1 MNQNM
6 AVRPGS
12 GEDSRRMK
20 QIATGLGIKPSALEP
35 VTAGLEAGLDTGQL
49 FYTAA
54 LKGIELAIRHDCMR
68 AYVTKLDPTIKDSD
82 KLAAMLRAH
91 NLVFTDSPSMK
102 RIEPGSTEASYSWI
116 HAADGISPTGS
127 QWTEYFDPGH
137 AGTPIPVHTLDLIS
151 RRLSNTLAAD
161 TLDEEDVVTCPALRT
176 LPGDLLARVRRD
188 GTDATGS
195 DIFGLKLEGEA
206 TPPIQP
212 EAGAGVTIDGEEY
225 RALRYG
231 YLSLRNDT
239 LSVLSP
245 IWLDVEATQASWC
258 SLDPHPHEVKREYIE
273 ALVAESQIVEGI
285 QAGAIDRLIE
295 QLSSG
300 SSGRTLVEIAR
311 GQPAVNGRD
320 SEVEVFVDLERKP
333 GTMSADG
340 SIDFHEVNFAPNVEL
355 GDLLGRVIPPTS
367 GVDGFDVRGTVR
379 KASDGLEN
387 QVVAGKNVSQQ
398 DSGGETIFVAN
409 DAGLLRLANNRISVV
424 QVLTIDG
431 DVDFSTGN
439 LDFSGEVFVKGSI
452 IASFSVKAD
461 GNVTVAGTVEAGSL
475 VLSNGNVEIGR
486 GIVGRKAR
494 VVAAG
499 SLRAQFVE
507 EAMAAS
513 GGDMKLGSHALHSR
527 LQSGGRLGI
536 DRGEGRLGGT
546 LMGGQAWGLKG
557 IKLSTA
563 GSPNSTRTVL
573 TVGVDPDQAKELDA
587 LQRQIEECNGHIV
600 RHLQR
605 FNIDRV
611 DVSQIKNILAA
622 STGPRRG
629 ILARSARQLGQT
641 LQISQKL
648 LLKQEAIEKNLAKD
662 QERSDI
668 KALDKVFPGVEVRL
682 GNNQRRIDRELGTA
696 RIYLKDGE
704 ITFHLPP
711 SDVPPPQ
718 EA

>member
-1 MNQNM
+1 MPVQSG
-6 AVRPGS
+6 P

-20 QIATGLGIKPSALEP
+20 QIALRLGIELSALEL
-35 VTAGLEAGLDTGQL
+35 VTAGLEAGLDVGQV
-49 FYTAA
+49 FYSAT
-54 LKGIELAIRHDCMR
+54 LKGIKLAIRHDCMR
-68 AYVTKLDPTIKDSD
+68 AYVTKLDPKIKSSD
-82 KLAAMLRAH
+82 QLAAMLRAH
-91 NLVFTDSPSMK
+91 NLVFTDPPSVK
-102 RIEPGSTEASYSWI
+102 QAKPTERPSNWI
-116 HAADGISPTGS
+116 PAADGVSPTGS
-127 QWTEYFDPGH
+127 QWTEYFDPGR
-137 AGTPIPVHTLDLIS
+137 AGTAVPVHTLDLIS
-151 RRLSNTLAAD
+151 RRLSETLAAD
-161 TLDEEDVVTCPALRT
+161 ALDEEDVATCPALRA
-176 LPGDLLARVRRD
+176 LPGDLLACVRKD
-188 GTDATGS
+188 GGGGNGS
-195 DIFGLKLEGEA
+195 DIFGQQLEGE
-206 TPPIQP
+206 PSFPNQP
-212 EAGAGVTIDGEEY
+212 KAGAGVTIDGDEF

-231 YLSLRNDT
+231 YISLRNNT

-245 IWLDVEATQASWC
+245 VWVDSAATQVCWC
-258 SLDPHPHEVKREYIE
+258 CLDPGPHEVEPEHIE
-273 ALVAESQIVEGI
+273 TWLAECQIVEGI
-285 QAGAIDRLIE
+285 QPGAIDRIIE
-295 QLSSG
+295 QLSLG

-340 SIDFHEVNFAPNVEL
+340 SIDFHEVNFAPNVES
-355 GDLLGRVIPPTS
+355 GDLLGRVIPPS
-367 GVDGFDVRGTVR
+367 NGVDGFDVRGNVLQAT
-379 KASDGLEN
+379 DGLEN
-387 QVVAGKNVSQQ
+387 QVVARKNVSQQ
-398 DSGGETIFVAN
+398 DSGGETIFVATG
-409 DAGLLRLANNRISVV
+409 AGLLRLANNKISVV

-475 VLSNGNVEIGR
+475 VVSNGNVEVGR

-494 VVAAG
+494 AVAAG

-507 EAMAAS
+507 ESTAAS
-513 GGDMKLGSHALHSR
+513 GGDMKLGSHALHAR
-527 LQSGGRLGI
+527 LQSGGLPGI
-536 DRGEGRLGGT
+536 DSGEGRLRGT

-573 TVGVDPDQAKELDA
+573 IVGVDPDQAKELDA

-611 DVSQIKNILAA
+611 DVSQIKKILDA

-629 ILARSARQLGQT
+629 ILARSARQT

-648 LLKQEAIEKNLAKD
+648 LLRQEAIEKNLAKE
-662 QERSDI
+662 QERADI

-682 GNNQRRIDRELGTA
+682 GNSQRRIDTQLGTA

-704 ITFHLPP
+704 IVFHLPRTEEH
-711 SDVPPPQ
+711 SAVSS
-718 EA
+718 